1 MSMSGGGGVKRF
13 FRRKAR
19 LLAACS
25 GIIALTVVAPAWTAA
40 RSPGLHGC
48 GTRLPA
54 IKPSGWLPAR
64 SRLVPANPE
73 HALLC
78 RTDSRGEVVVV
89 AGVDPVVARELP
101 GEFDALPVSTG
112 PISARCAREHQP
124 RVLARFGYPSGH
136 VVSVLV
142 ELGGCAAV
150 SNGAVSGY
158 ATGRYGQVIHD
169 LNVLTNGPSPL
180 KPALVHARGAPGCST
195 ATAPARTL
203 ADVPTADVAL
213 PGAPFGIVTTGHGG
227 WSFAAL
233 ANGKIA
239 VLRNAGFAPSL
250 VRVVSLSEGVAGAA
264 LTHDG
269 RYLLA
274 AAGHGAVVL
283 STARLESGLQDPV
296 LGTLS
301 VRDQIA
307 LGAIEVTT
315 TRNDRYAFVSLEY
328 SDDIAVFDLHD
339 AIAHRFRSS
348 AFIGTIPLGRAVVGT
363 ALSPDGKWLYATS
376 ELASAGQQG
385 TLSVIDVRRAET
397 DPLNSVKVN
406 VSAGCGPVRV
416 NAAPG
421 GRTVWVTARESNM
434 LLGFSTA
441 KLLHHPRDAITAKV
455 RVGQAPV
462 GLAVIKNGREIVV
475 ANSNRFSR
483 TNATGSLSVINT
495 VAALNHQPAI
505 IGSLPTGV
513 FPRETSLEPNG
524 TLLIGDFGSQQIQAI
539 ATAQLP

>member
-1 MSMSGGGGVKRF
+1 MKRLC
-13 FRRKAR
+13 RRSAW

-25 GIIALTVVAPAWTAA
+25 GIIALTVVVTAATAA
-40 RSPGLHGC
+40 RTPELHGC

-64 SRLVPANPE
+64 RRLVPAN
-73 HALLC
+73 ADRAVLC
-78 RTDSRGEVVVV
+78 RTDSHGEVVVV

-112 PISARCAREHQP
+112 SVSARCAAEHQP
-124 RVLARFGYPSGH
+124 RVLARFGYSSGH

-142 ELGGCAAV
+142 ELGGCAAI
-150 SNGAVSGY
+150 SNGTVSGY
-158 ATGRYGQVIHD
+158 AAGRYGQVIRD
-169 LNVLTNGPSPL
+169 LSVLTNGPSQL
-180 KPALVHARGAPGCST
+180 KPELAQARGAPGCST

-203 ADVPTADVAL
+203 ADVQTADVAL
-213 PGAPFGIVTTGHGG
+213 PGAPFGIVTTSDGR

-233 ANGKIA
+233 ADGRIA
-239 VLRNAGFAPSL
+239 VLRNAGLAPT
-250 VRVVSLSEGVAGAA
+250 VERMVSLPEGVAGAA

-274 AAGHGAVVL
+274 AGGQGAVVL

-301 VRDQIA
+301 VRNQIA

-328 SDDIAVFDLHD
+328 SDDIAAFDLHD
-339 AIAHRFRSS
+339 AIAHHFRTSG
-348 AFIGTIPLGRAVVGT
+348 FIGTIPLGRAVVGT
-363 ALSPDGKWLYATS
+363 ALSPNGKWLYATS
-376 ELASAGQQG
+376 ELAPPGQQG
-385 TLSVIDVRRAET
+385 SLSVIDVKRAET
-397 DPLNSVKVN
+397 DPQNSVKVN
-406 VSAGCGPVRV
+406 VTAGCGPVRV
-416 NAAPG
+416 SAAPD
-421 GRTVWVTARESNM
+421 GRTVWVTARESNT

-441 KLLHHPRDAITAKV
+441 KLLHDPRDAINAKV

-462 GLAVIKNGREIVV
+462 GLAVIKNGREMVV

-524 TLLIGDFGSQQIQAI
+524 TLLIGDFGSQQIQAV